1 MIRNQRR
8 YNDEPELAVLQRA
21 HVISQQGAVKKI
33 INCSQ
38 TDHLQ
43 PSRGGVFM
51 TTPTMKLTYLS
62 ALFLFYT
69 YATCGEEMQ
78 NEEQQEEAI
87 RLGIY
92 FLYDQAFWNGAL
104 FVKNNSYNAYFAA
117 LTRAAQEFF
126 KLHTDPKILL
136 TLVGSSKLQ
145 DNIVNNTITKENT
158 LNASETL
165 EKLGAIL
172 TWHNNT
178 LYAGADVIFLATGLK
193 LHITESW
200 RTGEWYGLSYRRSIC
215 FGNSTVGIIYD
226 DGANFYGVRLM
237 ALQVAL
243 LLGAWKD
250 NGRWGEC
257 PKNEEEEYLTSNPRG
272 GRIPYLSECS
282 RESVRSFYYRV
293 KSNRDICWND
303 KPKPALDEEIGFPK
317 DFYKLFDCDH
327 CHVAEHFRNKTTQP
341 INCSL
346 STINRNI
353 NNWPSTKKSDWARK
367 ARKRYERWY
376 RKHTTTVSPYHACT
390 QSCCRF
396 MRYTDRYGGWWDCWD
411 TRAADGTVCDS
422 TRVCLDGECA

>member
-1 MIRNQRR
+1 
-8 YNDEPELAVLQRA
+8 
-21 HVISQQGAVKKI
+21 
-33 INCSQ
+33 
-38 TDHLQ
+38 
-43 PSRGGVFM
+43 M

-145 DNIVNNTITKENT
+145 DNIVNNTITKDNT

-353 NNWPSTKKSDWARK
+353 NNWPSTKESDWARK